1 MVFKAQNVCTSLK
14 KLEKLKRAEGWTHS
28 FKAQIKTCWYL
39 LGDRL
44 YQDTILNLSE
54 IFHETILV
62 SIKDRVRLKL
72 VEGNLRL
79 FSPGKHYKKTE
90 SLFLGRASITPCV
103 DVFITLL
110 QMGTS
115 GYKRLTDERKE
126 NFKKLRE
133 EMGKIAEKY
142 GERLLEVKNNPISI
156 GKHI

>member
-72 VEGNLRL
+72 VEGKFETI
-79 FSPGKHYKKTE
+79 FSRQTLKKLN
-90 SLFLGRASITPCV
+90 LFLGRASITPCV